1 MYTKPSKSIVRQKI
15 YEKIYNQCFNS
26 IVKEAFVH
34 SLVYDID
41 EAEEGSVYSLMQ
53 YVDACCEH
61 LGGGK
66 AILENAI
73 KTHPTGPKKTLL
85 MDIQKVCEAAAAPLE
100 ELVRSAGFTKDE
112 FNKFQKN
119 VDNLGMDEI
128 GGIIQDKVRNVLQN
142 EHNIQTRVD
151 KIDTEITN
159 MVNQNNKEREEAKAE
174 MQQDD
179 LDNPNYDEDEDLDNA
194 SDAKTD
200 EEAPFQG

>member
-15 YEKIYNQCFNS
+15 YDKIYNQCFNS

-85 MDIQKVCEAAAAPLE
+85 MDIQKVCEAAADEVADRATSNEDKATDVYDDAPLE

-128 GGIIQDKVRNVLQN
+128 GGIIQIKFGTFFRMSTIFRLVSIKLTLRSR
-142 EHNIQTRVD
+142 TW
-151 KIDTEITN
+151 
-159 MVNQNNKEREEAKAE
+159 
-174 MQQDD
+174 
-179 LDNPNYDEDEDLDNA
+179 
-194 SDAKTD
+194 
-200 EEAPFQG
+200 